1 MDDFLEDSHA
11 VFEGFEPDPFDPDQ
25 VIDGD
30 PEAFDLALSE
40 SEGGTEV
47 AGFWMCTPGTFSDTE
62 EEESF
67 VVIRG
72 RAEVEMADGTR
83 IALGPGDT
91 HSFRAGEQTVWT
103 VTQPLVKS
111 YWARPSRQ
119 APKSSD

>member
-1 MDDFLEDSHA
+1 MDEFLKGSHS

-30 PEAFDLALSE
+30 PEAFDLTLSE

-47 AGFWMCTPGTFSDTE
+47 AGFWMCTPGSFSDTE
-62 EEESF
+62 QEESF

-83 IALGPGDT
+83 VALGPGDT
-91 HSFRAGEQTVWT
+91 HSFRAGEKTIWK

-111 YWARPSRQ
+111 YWARPSRHEN
-119 APKSSD
+119 D

>member
-1 MDDFLEDSHA
+1 MDDFFDDSHP
-11 VFEGFEPDPFDPDQ
+11 VFGGFEPDPFDPDQ

-30 PEAFDLALSE
+30 PEAFDLALTE

-47 AGFWMCTPGTFSDTE
+47 AGFWMCTPGSFTDTE
-62 EEESF
+62 LEESF

-72 RAEVEMADGTR
+72 QAEVEMADGTR

-91 HSFRAGEQTVWT
+91 HSFRAGEKTIWK

-111 YWARPSRQ
+111 YWARPSHPGGKT
-119 APKSSD
+119 AE